1 MVFIFRLEYY
11 RESLFDE
18 MKQFH
23 EIKAV
28 LSEEASKL
36 QSKIKTTKV
45 VNIADNKSSELYK
58 KYKAL
63 LKQNQSELKM
73 KEDLIDKLRADRKML
88 YIKISKIKQEN
99 EEKESASRTEIE
111 KLKVSLNHWRDKYNK
126 LENRRKF
133 ELTRSGIV

>member
-126 LENRRKF
+126 LENRRKL

>member
-1 MVFIFRLEYY
+1 MLEYY

-36 QSKIKTTKV
+36 QSKIKTNKV
-45 VNIADNKSSELYK
+45 VNITDNKSSELYK

-99 EEKESASRTEIE
+99 EEKESASKSEIE

-126 LENRRKF
+126 LENRRKL